1 MSWFSLE
8 KEQQQN
14 ETEKLQQQ
22 FEDIYK
28 SEYEEVRYKKPSE
41 EVMAYYNVYHRYPKG
56 HPPGEDQAVL
66 FACRKNAVKISVMTG
81 RLCIAMCTI

>member
-1 MSWFSLE
+1 MSSMSWFSLE

-14 ETEKLQQQ
+14 ET
-22 FEDIYK
+22 
-28 SEYEEVRYKKPSE
+28 EYEEVRYKKPSE

-56 HPPGEDQAVL
+56 HPPGEDQTVL